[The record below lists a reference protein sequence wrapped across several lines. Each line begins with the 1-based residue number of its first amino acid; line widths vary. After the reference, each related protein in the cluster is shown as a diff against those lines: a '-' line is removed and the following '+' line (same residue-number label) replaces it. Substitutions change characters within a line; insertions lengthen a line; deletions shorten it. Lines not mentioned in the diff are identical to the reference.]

1 MNEMLNYIFSNMK
14 ASEKNIKVIDRTL
27 RSQRRFNA
35 GMIFTVVGLTVCI
48 SAVKSHIDEQNEK
61 IKKLEKR
68 IDSLCDLDEPTESNN
83 ARGE

>member
-1 MNEMLNYIFSNMK
+1 MNEMLNYIFCNMK
-14 ASEKNIKVIDRTL
+14 ASEKGIKVINRTL

-35 GMIFTVVGLTVCI
+35 GMIFTVVGMTVCI
-48 SAVKSHIDEQNEK
+48 SAVKNHIDEQNAK

-68 IDSLCDLDEPTESNN
+68 IDELCSIEENDSDN